1 LFSEKEGT
9 PMNHKLAVMCLLVLG
24 VIPASAQPRI
34 EVVGGTRLDF
44 GTIYRGEVVNK
55 EVTLKNTGDAVLE
68 ILGVNA
74 SCGCTG
80 TLVSKDRVDPG
91 GTGTVRLNFNSKNF
105 SGKVT
110 KSITVRS
117 NAAGTGE
124 LTIEFV
130 AMIVDEVAIAPQHC
144 WFKDAEVGRAT
155 EQTITLTNNSTEPL
169 RLTGFR
175 TQLAGLILKL
185 PADPVPPGKK
195 AEIVAEFTPKNPLAI
210 ISDGVFVATSNARQ
224 PEVYI
229 PVFGNAKVYR
239 FE

>member
-1 LFSEKEGT
+1 MKSCIATLI
-9 PMNHKLAVMCLLVLG
+9 LLLTG
-24 VIPASAQPRI
+24 ILSAGAQPTI
-34 EVVGGTRLDF
+34 EAAGGTRLDF

-55 EVTLKNTGDAVLE
+55 EVILKNTGDAILE
-68 ILGVNA
+68 IHGVNA

-80 TLVSKDRVDPG
+80 TLVSTERVDPG
-91 GTGTVRLNFNSKNF
+91 ASATVRINFNSKNF

-117 NAAGTGE
+117 NAANHPD
-124 LTIEFV
+124 LTIEFA
-130 AMIVDEVAIAPQHC
+130 AMIVDEVAISPQHC

-155 EQTITLTNNSTEPL
+155 EQVITITNNSTEPL

-175 TQLAGLILKL
+175 TQLAGLVLKL
-185 PADPVPPGKK
+185 PQEPLAPGAKTT
-195 AEIVAEFTPKNPLAI
+195 IIAEFTPRNALAI
-210 ISDGVFVATSNARQ
+210 ISDGVFIATSNARQ

-229 PVFGNAKVYR
+229 PVLGNAKVYR